1 MEVKSHFHHMMSEVH
16 ASTGLITGNDKLDH
30 LVEEVFARF
39 LHDKISFPSFL
50 TLVFVRKS
58 LSTAHSRGE
67 SSFTILK

>member
-16 ASTGLITGNDKLDH
+16 ALTGLITGNDKLDH
-30 LVEEVFARF
+30 LVEVFARF